1 MLDDAFSAALHPGHV
16 SAASTSSVFNASPS
30 RLRVAA
36 TGDWSRPARFGIAA
50 RAPTV
55 QASSWILAVVVEKI
69 DNLSERAYRSTVPD
83 DDARKDREKQRQGNG
98 EPA

>member
-1 MLDDAFSAALHPGHV
+1 LEPAGPIWH
-16 SAASTSSVFNASPS
+16 
-30 RLRVAA
+30 R
-36 TGDWSRPARFGIAA
+36 RPC
-50 RAPTV
+50 PNTV

-69 DNLSERAYRSTVPD
+69 DNLSERAYRSTVPH